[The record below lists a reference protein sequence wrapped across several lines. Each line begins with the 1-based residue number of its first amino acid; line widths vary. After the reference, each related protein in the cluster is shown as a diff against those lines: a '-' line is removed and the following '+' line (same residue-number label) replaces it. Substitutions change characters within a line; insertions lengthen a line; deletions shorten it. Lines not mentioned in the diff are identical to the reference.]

1 MVKGLCLSRM
11 VKGKR
16 ALTKTHGF
24 TQKSRAHKQKRRK
37 KRDHRCRATKAKLTY
52 KKRHSSKPLFF
63 FLKVITSTGIK
74 KQKEKKTLATSIS
87 KKKTLQAS
95 IGSHPEICAEKRLKK
110 KNSYETESERE
121 RE

>member
-63 FLKVITSTGIK
+63 LKVITSTGIK
-74 KQKEKKTLATSIS
+74 KQKEKRTLATSIS
-87 KKKTLQAS
+87 KKKKPYKLALEAIQ
-95 IGSHPEICAEKRLKK
+95 RFVQ
-110 KNSYETESERE
+110 KNG
-121 RE
+121 

>member
-63 FLKVITSTGIK
+63 FESYYFYRNKETKRK
-74 KQKEKKTLATSIS
+74 KDVSNFDI
-87 KKKTLQAS
+87 
-95 IGSHPEICAEKRLKK
+95 
-110 KNSYETESERE
+110 
-121 RE
+121 